1 MITHTHS
8 DSTVYRNF
16 SFPHSRYLLSRHL
29 GSQSHSFFLS
39 LSFSLSFFLSLSF
52 CLFISLFLYHTLSLS
67 LSLTLFLFLSLYIT
81 HKLSLSLSLSLTHS
95 LSLSLSLSHTQTLSL
110 SLSLSRS
117 YKTLR
122 VPLRPLEVER
132 KRWLDR
138 GRQGIK
144 DCKEFDRDDGG
155 VGELASGAR
164 LTLHRMRISK
174 AFGDDEKKHSCYS
187 PAQGRFSSSSSRKQ
201 TLSSRSS
208 SASSLSSPSSTPS
221 PPSCM
226 RSSSKAATLLLL
238 LTACASVASAAAD
251 RKDYEADNE
260 RSSLLSAEKVI
271 NGIAVWVFS
280 TF

>member
-67 LSLTLFLFLSLYIT
+67 LSLTLFLFLSLYLT
-81 HKLSLSLSLSLTHS
+81 HK
-95 LSLSLSLSHTQTLSL
+95 LSL